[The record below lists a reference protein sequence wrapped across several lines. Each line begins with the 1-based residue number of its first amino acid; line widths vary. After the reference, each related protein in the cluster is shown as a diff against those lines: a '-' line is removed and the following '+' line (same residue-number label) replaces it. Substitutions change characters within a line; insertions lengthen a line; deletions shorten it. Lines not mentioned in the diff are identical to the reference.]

1 MWQLNPDL
9 SFVYK
14 KETKMYTKTQVK
26 GAKMSVEPLVEYL
39 HLNLRERWQVGQ
51 MELATKASVILSMF
65 SYVEM
70 MSSTMMGNVYIS
82 LGVSCDD
89 DVAH

>member
-9 SFVYK
+9 SFVFK

-51 MELATKASVILSMF
+51 LEFATKASVILSLF
-65 SYVEM
+65 SYGEI
-70 MSSTMMGNVYIS
+70 MSSTVTGNVYIS
-82 LGVSCDD
+82 LGVSCKRS
-89 DVAH
+89 